1 MIEQISQKELI
12 LLNKCI
18 KRTWYL
24 SFLVLFRQK
33 FKYELYLYNGCHDLT
48 QKVVNFN
55 DVTIVFVK
63 GSNNGIDFWHMNKD
77 DVIHITKNS
86 NLNEKSGLL

>member
-33 FKYELYLYNGCHDLT
+33 FKCELYLYNGCHDLT

-77 DVIHITKNS
+77 DAIHITKNS